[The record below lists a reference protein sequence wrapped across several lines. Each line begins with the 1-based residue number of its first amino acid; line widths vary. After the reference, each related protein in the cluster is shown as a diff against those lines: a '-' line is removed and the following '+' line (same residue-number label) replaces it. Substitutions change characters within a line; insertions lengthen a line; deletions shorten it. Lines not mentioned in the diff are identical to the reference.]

1 MTTKTKRRTCFIAG
15 APDGTGCGH
24 THATPGAADQC
35 GRNHRRGAPNRPV
48 VMVTMEGEN
57 VSYEVLDGPTPRG
70 TYKRTGRT
78 TWYG

>member
-1 MTTKTKRRTCFIAG
+1 MPSKTKRRTVFIAG
-15 APDGTGCGH
+15 APDGSGCGH
-24 THATPGAADQC
+24 THATPGAADRC
-35 GRNHRRGAPNRPV
+35 GQNRRRGVPPHPV

-57 VSYEVLDGPTPRG
+57 VSCEVLSGPTPRG